1 MLMRL
6 CLAALLWV
14 MPAAAWADPFTIVG
28 LAVAGLQ
35 AAGVITAVTAFYISV
50 GLAVFGAANA
60 RRQARKAAARAR
72 AEYNAGLS
80 DRGVSA
86 LTGEPPFRAIYGR
99 CITGG
104 DILAVLT
111 SDKQGTRDD
120 GTAYTKHDALKH
132 LVITFAS
139 REVQAIHE
147 VYIDGQP
154 VGALD
159 AGGWAAAGNFS
170 RTPPVSRTAA
180 FTGSI
185 TIDNEITEVLAIDD
199 PNGTADSGIISFTGA
214 LSNGNKTLTLTP
226 GDAPAV
232 VNYTVSPAASA
243 VRISKHLG
251 TPDQAADAYLRSV
264 LPDAWSA
271 DHRLRGRAYIVITLD
286 MDAEPRFQG
295 GPPNITADISGHK
308 LYDPRK
314 DGSRTGSGAHRLTD
328 TSTWEWSDNPAL
340 VIADWLASPLGYE
353 VDPDDDIDA
362 AYVMAAAN
370 ACEASIDLTVGATT
384 TAGPTYT
391 CNGAF
396 TSQASKEAVLEDLCE
411 CMAGYAVYGAS
422 WMLIAGT
429 WTAPVLALNDDD
441 LDGQI
446 EVTQAGAGMD
456 SIFNGVRGTYIAAG
470 KATPADFVPYQNTT
484 FVTADGRPLWSD
496 ISLPYTDNPARC
508 HNLARIF
515 TERARDSQ
523 VIRYPA
529 KLRAWPLQVGDRVTV
544 TSGEYGFAAKT
555 YRVTD
560 WQFGVTSPV
569 LLTLQED
576 SAAAYD
582 LADAT
587 VADPS
592 PNTTLPDPNVVA
604 PLTVTD
610 PPESGTAHLL
620 RMADGTIVPR
630 VYVQWAPVTDAYV
643 ADGTGRIEMLWR
655 LYDGIDW
662 TLITTPGSST
672 NAYISGVREFDRIVI
687 ELRAVNGIGARSDS
701 VFLAH
706 TVVGKSQ
713 PPVDVAGFTH
723 QVVQGGVRL
732 GWTPNTEADYADTE
746 LHVEA
751 TWADATAPLFR
762 GSASTYTWPYPALG
776 TYTVLA
782 KHRDSSGNLST
793 TAASRTV
800 VVDAAMLVQWANVT
814 GAGRPADNA
823 TVGAT
828 TGTDLRDEGGTV
840 LPGSAVKNNFVTIS
854 ANGTLNGAGGG
865 QVTLGGLGAGALA
878 LLNEVASGNLATS
891 LRDRIDLIEP
901 LVIDTDF
908 ALTELQRVEVQK
920 LDPLV
925 VDTTRFNGDVT
936 RLAEAVTN
944 LALKADK
951 VDGVMRDAGI
961 FVDPVNGQVTI
972 SAVEQTREALSQVQI
987 LLDAQAASISL
998 RATVAY
1004 VDQQIA
1010 EAVLDPS
1017 ALPVFT
1023 SLDIRLTAAEVDI
1036 DGLAASILLKAD
1048 STTVSSQGAR
1058 LTTAEADID
1067 GLEGQIVLKAS
1078 TTTVNAIDARLVTA
1092 ENTLVANGDQAQS
1105 IRNLVATTF
1114 RLDQAAA
1121 EEAGNSLAAILAAH
1135 AAGESAQTAVALF
1148 REEITAKVNTDISAE
1163 VTARTQLGARVGS
1176 AEAQIVT
1183 EQTVRAEAD
1192 AVMAALITTLQA
1204 AVAGNTAAISTEAS
1218 TRAAADTSLASLITA
1233 LTATVGTNTAAISSE
1248 ATTRASADTALA
1260 ALITAV
1266 QALADTN
1273 AAQILTE
1280 QTARATADGA
1290 LTQTTQSLTA
1300 SNFQREREGSVDA
1313 ANTLAAMV
1321 AQHEADTGTRGALAM
1336 AREELTGKINGD
1348 ISAEASRR
1356 LELTARVSTTEAGLV
1371 SEQLVRATADSALAS
1386 SVTGLTATVG
1396 ANQSSAQTQLD
1407 TLATQQSATA
1417 AAVTT
1422 VQSRIALRPNLARN
1436 GGFERGLEDLG
1447 GNLTGWY
1454 AQNDVWGR
1462 VGYLAS
1468 PGASGE
1474 IFWPAFPVEP
1484 GATYT
1489 ITGDSALVGGSGQVY
1504 FELAW
1509 LNAGGSVIGYGG
1521 ATPLVG
1527 AHGFDDSGANRVAH
1541 QVAAVVPGGAASAR
1555 PRFVWGSVSGASL
1568 LGCRRVK
1575 AERGG
1580 LPASLY
1586 TAEQESAEQ
1595 AGILA
1600 SVRTTANTAASN
1612 LSALASTVTTV
1623 QADLT
1628 AVGAGLAAVEDVA
1641 SASASAVSGLQAQ
1654 RTIKTVTRTADGK
1667 EAIAGI
1673 GLASSALGG
1682 VSQSEILLFADQIT
1696 AILGSDP
1703 NGPTQTLFTTGFING
1718 VAALILRAAWIGDL
1732 TVETLKI
1739 AEDAVTEVHLAQV
1752 PSIDVAEVKHVPD
1765 GYPYNTVV
1773 ASYTWTPTV
1782 SGTVLVSVTGQ
1793 LDYTAPAAGGEAAF
1807 YSSIQ
1812 KTDESFSNFART
1824 NNYMRLP
1831 STSSTVSIDLA
1842 KSRRLTVTA
1851 GVSTT
1856 IVYCAAKFESGATAT
1871 CRNVEMRIEH
1881 LKR

>member
-1 MLMRL
+1 MR
-6 CLAALLWV
+6 ALFLLLLLV
-14 MPAAAWADPFTIVG
+14 TPAVVWADPFTVVG

-35 AAGVITAVTAFYISV
+35 AASVITAVTAFYISV

-80 DRGVSA
+80 DRSVSA
-86 LTGEPPFRAIYGR
+86 LTGEPPFRAVYGR

-104 DILAVLT
+104 DIVAILT
-111 SDKQGTRDD
+111 SDKQGNRDD
-120 GTAYTKHDALKH
+120 GTAYTKPDALKH

-159 AGGWAAAGNFS
+159 GGGWAAAGNFS
-170 RTPPVSRTAA
+170 RTPPVSRLAS

-185 TIDNEITEVLAIDD
+185 TIDNEITEVLSIED
-199 PNGTADSGIISFTGA
+199 PNGTADSGFVSFTGT
-214 LSNGNKTLTLTP
+214 LSNGNKTLTITP
-226 GDAPAV
+226 SDAPAV

-251 TPDQAADAYLRSV
+251 GADQAADAYLRSV

-328 TSTWEWSDNPAL
+328 ASTWEWSDNPAL

-362 AYVMAAAN
+362 AYVIAAAN
-370 ACEASIDLTVGATT
+370 ACDATISLTVGETT

-429 WTAPVLALNDDD
+429 WTAPVLDLNDDD

-470 KATPADFVPYQNTT
+470 KATPADFVPYQNST
-484 FVTADGRPLWSD
+484 FVAADGRPLWSD

-508 HNLARIF
+508 QNLARIF

-544 TSGEYGFAAKT
+544 TSSEFGFAAKT

-587 VADPS
+587 VADPA
-592 PNTTLPDPNVVA
+592 PNTALPDPNLVA
-604 PLTVTD
+604 PLAVSA

-643 ADGTGRIEMLWR
+643 ADGTGRVEILWR

-687 ELRAVNGIGARSDS
+687 QLRAVNGIGARSDA

-706 TVVGKSQ
+706 TVVGKSE
-713 PPVDVAGFTH
+713 PPADVAGFTH

-732 GWTPNTEADYADTE
+732 AWTPNTEADYADTE
-746 LHVEA
+746 LHVEGA
-751 TWADATAPLFR
+751 WSDATPPLFR
-762 GSASTYTWPYPALG
+762 GSASTYTWPFPALG

-793 TAASRTV
+793 NAASRTV
-800 VVDAAMLVQWANVT
+800 VVDAAMQVQWSAIT
-814 GAGRPADNA
+814 GSGKPADNA

-840 LPGSAVKNNFVTIS
+840 LPGTAVKNDAITIDPD
-854 ANGTLNGAGGG
+854 GTLNGAGGG

-878 LLNEVASGNLATS
+878 LLDEVAASDLAVS
-891 LRDRIDLIEP
+891 LRNRIDLIEP
-901 LVIDTDF
+901 LAVDTEF
-908 ALTELQRVEVQK
+908 ALDELQRVEVQR
-920 LDPLV
+920 LNPLV
-925 VDTTRFNGDVT
+925 ADTARFNIDVS
-936 RLAEAVTN
+936 RLAEAITN
-944 LALKADK
+944 LALKSDK
-951 VDGVMRDAGI
+951 VDGVLRDAGI
-961 FVDPVNGQVTI
+961 FVDPVSGTVTI
-972 SAVEQTREALSQVQI
+972 SAVEQTRQSLSEVQVQ
-987 LLDAQAASISL
+987 LDAQSASISL

-1010 EAVLDPS
+1010 AAVLDPV

-1036 DGLAASILLKAD
+1036 DGLQAAILLKAD

-1058 LTTAEADID
+1058 LTSAEAAID
-1067 GLEGQIVLKAS
+1067 GLEGEITLKAS
-1078 TTTVNAIDARLVTA
+1078 TTEVDAIDARLTTA
-1092 ENTLVANGDQAQS
+1092 ESTLVANGDQAQS
-1105 IRNLVATTF
+1105 IRNLVASTF

-1121 EEAGNSLAAILAAH
+1121 QEAGNSLAAILAAH

-1163 VTARTQLGARVGS
+1163 VTARTQLGARVGV
-1176 AEAQIVT
+1176 AEAQLVT
-1183 EQTVRAEAD
+1183 EQTVRATAD
-1192 AVMAALITTLQA
+1192 AAMSALITILQA
-1204 AVAGNTAAISTEAS
+1204 AVAGNTAAISTEAT
-1218 TRAAADTSLASLITA
+1218 TRADADTSLASLITA
-1233 LTATVGTNTAAISSE
+1233 LTATVGTNTAAISTE
-1248 ATTRASADTALA
+1248 ATTRANADTALA

-1273 AAQILTE
+1273 AAQILSE
-1280 QTARATADGA
+1280 QTARADADGA
-1290 LTQTTQSLTA
+1290 LTRSTQSLQA
-1300 SNFQREREGSVDA
+1300 SNFLLQREGAETAGT
-1313 ANTLAAMV
+1313 TLAALI
-1321 AQHEADTGTRGALAM
+1321 AQHEADTGTRAALAG
-1336 AREELTGKINGD
+1336 AREELTSKINAD

-1356 LELTARVSTTEAGLV
+1356 LELAARVGTTESNLTA
-1371 SEQLVRATADSALAS
+1371 EQLVRATADTAL
-1386 SVTGLTATVG
+1386 GLSITTLTSTVG
-1396 ANQSSAQTQLD
+1396 NNQAVVQNQID
-1407 TLATQQSATA
+1407 TLATQQGATSTSVA
-1417 AAVTT
+1417 T
-1422 VQSRIALRPNLARN
+1422 VQARIRVRPNIVPN
-1436 GGFERGLEDLG
+1436 GGFERGLSGIGGDLA
-1447 GNLTGWY
+1447 GWY
-1454 AQNDVWGR
+1454 VSDDVWGR
-1462 VGYLAS
+1462 VAYCAS
-1468 PGASGE
+1468 LNGSGSL
-1474 IFWPAFPVEP
+1474 FFPTFPAAA
-1484 GATYT
+1484 GGTYT
-1489 ITGDSALVGGSGQVY
+1489 ISGDSLLAGTSGLTYFDIQWLDAGGGSLGYSSAPGVIS
-1504 FELAW
+1504 
-1509 LNAGGSVIGYGG
+1509 GS
-1521 ATPLVG
+1521 
-1527 AHGFDDSGANRVAH
+1527 HGFTSDDSGRIAH
-1541 QVAAVVPGGAASAR
+1541 SSAAVAPTGAVQGR
-1555 PRFVWGSVSGASL
+1555 PRFVWQSSVGNTL
-1568 LGCRRVK
+1568 MGCRLCKV
-1575 AERGG
+1575 ELGG
-1580 LPASLY
+1580 LPATLY
-1586 TAEQESAEQ
+1586 TSERESAAQ
-1595 AGILA
+1595 AGLLA
-1600 SVRTTANTAASN
+1600 TVKTTADAAVTAGNAN
-1612 LSALASTVTTV
+1612 ATAITAV
-1623 QADLT
+1623 QASLDT
-1628 AVGAGLAAVEDVA
+1628 TNGALAAVEDVA
-1641 SASASAVSGLQAQ
+1641 EASADAIDGL
-1654 RTIKTVTRTADGK
+1654 TARRSLTTLVRSSDGK
-1667 EAIAGI
+1667 EVIASLRLG
-1673 GLASSALGG
+1673 ASGE
-1682 VSQSEILLFADQIT
+1682 QSEILLFAGQIT
-1696 AILGSDP
+1696 AVLGTDP
-1703 NGPTQTLFTTGFING
+1703 NDPLQTLFTTGFVNG
-1718 VAALILRAAWIGDL
+1718 VPTLILRAAWIGDANI
-1732 TVETLKI
+1732 ETLKI
-1739 AEDAVTEVHLAQV
+1739 AGNAVTEVYVEQASSV
-1752 PSIDVAEVKHVPD
+1752 TIAEVKFTPD
-1765 GYPYNTVV
+1765 DYSRNTVIV
-1773 ASYTWTPTV
+1773 SKTWTPTI
-1782 SGTVLVSVTGQ
+1782 SGDILVSVTGQ
-1793 LDYTAPAAGGEAAF
+1793 LNYEAAAAGGEVSF

-1812 KTDESFSNFART
+1812 KTADAFNGFART
-1824 NNYMRLP
+1824 NNYVRLP
-1831 STSSTVSIDLA
+1831 AGTSSYACDISKT
-1842 KSRRLTVTA
+1842 RRLQVTA

-1856 IVYCAAKFESGATAT
+1856 VVFCGAKFASGDTVT
-1871 CRNVEMRIEH
+1871 CTNVEMRIEH
-1881 LKR
+1881 IKR